1 LNFVKAV
8 STRTAKKTPTQKW
21 VGVLFCPSPA
31 GDADIRRVPTPD
43 ARRGT
48 EIKENP
54 QKMFGLLRVLD
65 LFGCFAD
72 YLKPIAFFGDHS
84 ESASVVPFDV
94 NRAKSVN
101 VGYETFVS
109 PLQPC
114 VRVA

>member
-1 LNFVKAV
+1 MNFVKAV

-43 ARRGT
+43 ALRGT

-54 QKMFGLLRVLD
+54 QKMFGILRVLD
-65 LFGCFAD
+65 LVGCFAD

-84 ESASVVPFDV
+84 ESASVVPCDV
-94 NRAKSVN
+94 NRA
-101 VGYETFVS
+101 
-109 PLQPC
+109 
-114 VRVA
+114 